1 MNVNQALATV
11 ALLFLCATVMDVA
24 DAARYV
30 PKWKKQASYIAV
42 AFYHLSIYLL
52 LIIFCFVLQACEVPA
67 SQNEQSHYTCDDNG
81 EVKCLPGKIGLAI
94 QFAANWLIHR
104 TA

>member
-1 MNVNQALATV
+1 MNINQALATV

-30 PKWKKQASYIAV
+30 PKWKKQA
-42 AFYHLSIYLL
+42 
-52 LIIFCFVLQACEVPA
+52 CEVPA

-81 EVKCLPGKIGLAI
+81 EVKCLLGKFEPLI
-94 QFAANWLIHR
+94 QFISNPLINLKTEKIFILFYFYICKHLSR
-104 TA
+104 MAG